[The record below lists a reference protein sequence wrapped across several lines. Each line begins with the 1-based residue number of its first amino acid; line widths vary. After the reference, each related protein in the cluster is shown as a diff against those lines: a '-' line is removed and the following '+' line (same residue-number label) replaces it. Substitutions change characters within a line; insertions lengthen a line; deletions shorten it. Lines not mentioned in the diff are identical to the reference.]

1 MTPTELRT
9 IEAVIGYR
17 FQNPSL
23 LKQAF
28 TRSSY
33 VNELAGGRHP
43 SDTESNEVLEFF
55 GDSVLSMALAYLL
68 LEKYSEIGESGL
80 KSRLGEKDFTLIKS
94 NMSDKRALANAIRQL
109 GIGKYMRLSRG
120 DQNQNVLEKDSPNED
135 LFESIVAAVA
145 LDSGMDFPIILDVV
159 RRLDDVDRLLAMRE
173 GEAEKPA
180 KTRLKEYCEKH
191 HIAYHY
197 EIVGTEG
204 PDHAKTY
211 FARLTVEGHPPFKG
225 EGAGRAKAEADAARA
240 AIRVLVAMG
249 EQI

>member
-1 MTPTELRT
+1 MTNTELRT
-9 IEAVIGYR
+9 IEAIIGYK
-17 FQNPSL
+17 FHNPSL
-23 LKQAF
+23 LRQAF

-33 VNELAGGRHP
+33 VNEQAFGRHP

-55 GDSVLSMALAYLL
+55 GDSVLSAALAYLL
-68 LEKYSEIGESGL
+68 LEKYGEVGESGL
-80 KSRLGEKDFTLIKS
+80 KSRLTEKDFTLIKS

-109 GIGKYMRLSRG
+109 GIGRYLRLSRG

-135 LFESIVAAVA
+135 LFESIIAAVA
-145 LDSGMDFPIILDVV
+145 LDSNMDFPVIVEVV
-159 RRLDDVDRLLAMRE
+159 RHLDDVDRLLANRE

-191 HIAYHY
+191 HIPYHY

-211 FARLTVEGHPPFKG
+211 FARLTIEGHPPFHG
-225 EGAGRAKAEADAARA
+225 EGGGRAKAEAAAARE
-240 AIRVLVAMG
+240 AIQILLAMG
-249 EQI
+249 ESL